1 MARNF
6 QAVRI
11 LNLLFLLCKNRHSG
25 LSIGFICETL
35 NVNKRTL
42 YRDLKALKEVGIK
55 IIHQRDEDDCVRVY
69 VKSIPVLLE

>member
-1 MARNF
+1 MSRNF

-11 LNLLFLLCKNRHSG
+11 LKLLFLLCKHRHAG
-25 LSIGFICETL
+25 LTISLICEDL
-35 NVNKRTL
+35 EVNKRTL